1 MFSLTFTLEVIAL
14 VGAIIVTEKY
24 FRAKRRKELIAYQ
37 EAIRAKTKVLKTN
50 PPEKKPKLDN
60 TSQQSKSGSS
70 LPLDTWQPFEPIRSN
85 VDNVPYTSW
94 GSDDSSSNSVCT
106 SSTDN
111 GTSDYSSPSTSWS
124 SDDSSS
130 SSSSSSSSDFG
141 GGDFGGGGAGS
152 DY

>member
-14 VGAIIVTEKY
+14 VGAIIATEKY
-24 FRAKRRKELIAYQ
+24 FRAKRRKELIAYE
-37 EAIRAKTKVLKTN
+37 EAIRARTKVLKTN

-60 TSQQSKSGSS
+60 TSQPSKSGSS

-85 VDNVPYTSW
+85 VENVPSSSW
-94 GSDDSSSNSVCT
+94 GSDDSSSNSVST
-106 SSTDN
+106 SSNDN
-111 GTSDYSSPSTSWS
+111 GNAGSPSTSWS